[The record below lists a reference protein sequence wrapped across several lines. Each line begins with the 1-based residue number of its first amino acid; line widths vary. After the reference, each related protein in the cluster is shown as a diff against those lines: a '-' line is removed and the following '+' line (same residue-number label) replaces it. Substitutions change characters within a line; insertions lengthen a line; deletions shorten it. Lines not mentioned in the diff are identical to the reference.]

1 MDRDRDTDIIRT
13 SNKEDEVSKVV
24 TVLSEFDGIIN
35 ELLKIKSQNSKKY
48 ERENFKI
55 KLNSL
60 ELLQACVKNEAIKS
74 KINNIISEAKEIDLT
89 GYINRIKILEIQ
101 KNVKK

>member
-1 MDRDRDTDIIRT
+1 MDRDRDTDIIRK

-48 ERENFKI
+48 EREN
-55 KLNSL
+55 
-60 ELLQACVKNEAIKS
+60 VKNEAIKS